1 MCNDRFPK
9 ACFETC
15 LLTMYRLC
23 WINFSFIKKTFIN
36 VPIVGG
42 HADIENCAGVEASRV
57 GGHTRVSFI
66 RLELGFQF
74 DAYLQLKSYI
84 FLNLKQAK
92 QSNSTFHIEY

>member
-9 ACFETC
+9 ACFEKC

-42 HADIENCAGVEASRV
+42 HVDIETALESGQSYTSYLSSAVD
-57 GGHTRVSFI
+57 
-66 RLELGFQF
+66 LELAFKF
-74 DAYLQLKSYI
+74 
-84 FLNLKQAK
+84 
-92 QSNSTFHIEY
+92 

>member
-1 MCNDRFPK
+1 MCNDRFLK

-42 HADIENCAGVEASRV
+42 HVDIETAPESSRSLYEFL
-57 GGHTRVSFI
+57 SFVVD
-66 RLELGFQF
+66 LELG
-74 DAYLQLKSYI
+74 LKLFS
-84 FLNLKQAK
+84 LNHNL
-92 QSNSTFHIEY
+92 